1 MWVEYLSDELE
12 VGLDS
17 RAYGGAFTGV
27 IQLDVSPG
35 VIVPFSNLKSIQNP
49 PGIPGLPGVQEEVDS
64 LLADHPRGPER
75 ACPVRGVG
83 WNVNDFFL
91 GLNGPVLLDSVGFP
105 KLRFRGRS
113 LYQRHDVVR
122 HARPQAAQVVTALE
136 HAHEAAACMFFRRFD
151 QVLRHPAKGLGREVQ
166 WLMGS
171 PLSVSNPAL
180 N

>member
-1 MWVEYLSDELE
+1 VWAEYLSDEIE

-75 ACPVRGVG
+75 ACPVRGVAG
-83 WNVNDFFL
+83 T
-91 GLNGPVLLDSVGFP
+91 STIS
-105 KLRFRGRS
+105 S
-113 LYQRHDVVR
+113 L
-122 HARPQAAQVVTALE
+122 A
-136 HAHEAAACMFFRRFD
+136 
-151 QVLRHPAKGLGREVQ
+151 
-166 WLMGS
+166 
-171 PLSVSNPAL
+171 
-180 N
+180 